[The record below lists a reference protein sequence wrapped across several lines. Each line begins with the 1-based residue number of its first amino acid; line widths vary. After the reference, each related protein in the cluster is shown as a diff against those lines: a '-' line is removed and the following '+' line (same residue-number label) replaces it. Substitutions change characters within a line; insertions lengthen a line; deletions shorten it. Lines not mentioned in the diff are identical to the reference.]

1 MRRRGHFLILGAVAA
16 TTVAAVRAL
25 SGGADG
31 AIAGA
36 SHDAP
41 PSSRAAEAPDT
52 ALRAQLDT
60 MRGTM
65 LQLERAHA
73 SLQRDVD
80 RSAADRAAADAA
92 RQAADDA
99 ARIEAED
106 PTAPDRE
113 ATAMATRC
121 DAKVASEPVDKEWS
135 REKNTQF
142 VAFFARAPLAG
153 TRVRAVDC
161 RTTMCRIQLAHASVG
176 DRGRFIQ
183 SFSDLAGPTGMVFAH
198 IETEDDL
205 DVEVYVTRDG
215 VGLP

>member
-1 MRRRGHFLILGAVAA
+1 MKIRHVLLAQASLYAALLAAPGVAGATNNYPGLQCV
-16 TTVAAVRAL
+16 AL
-25 SGGADG
+25 SGAVQANSNGHVQNSGATTATVMCPVFVD
-31 AIAGA
+31 AG
-36 SHDAP
+36 
-41 PSSRAAEAPDT
+41 SSG
-52 ALRAQLDT
+52 LGSS
-60 MRGTM
+60 GTPV
-65 LQLERAHA
+65 AF
-73 SLQRDVD
+73 
-80 RSAADRAAADAA
+80 AA
-92 RQAADDA
+92 RQAADEA

-161 RTTMCRIQLAHASVG
+161 RTTMCRIQLAHATVG

-183 SFSDLAGPTGMVFAH
+183 SFSDLAGPTGTVFAH

>member
-1 MRRRGHFLILGAVAA
+1 MRRRGQFLILGAVAA
-16 TTVAAVRAL
+16 TSVAAVRAL

-31 AIAGA
+31 AAVGA
-36 SHDAP
+36 SHSEPAP
-41 PSSRAAEAPDT
+41 SGAAESADT

-60 MRGTM
+60 MRGTVR
-65 LQLERAHA
+65 QLERAQA
-73 SLQRDVD
+73 SLLRDVD
-80 RSAADRAAADAA
+80 RNAADRAAAEAA
-92 RQAADDA
+92 RQAADEA

-106 PTAPDRE
+106 PTAADRE

-121 DAKVASEPVDKEWS
+121 DARVAAEPVDNAWS

-142 VAFFARAPLAG
+142 ATFFARAPLAG
-153 TRVRAVDC
+153 TRVRSVDC
-161 RTTMCRIQLAHASVG
+161 RTTMCRIQLAHATVG